1 MKRDVETISISE
13 FKATC
18 LARLE
23 RVRRTG
29 RRLLVTRRGTPVA
42 EVVPATV
49 GRQVSGWLGS
59 AAGSGRITGDLVAPV
74 VAPDEWEAAR

>member
-1 MKRDVETISISE
+1 MDRDVERISISE

-29 RRLLVTRRGTPVA
+29 RRLLVTKRGRPIA
-42 EVVPATV
+42 EVVPAV
-49 GRQVSGWLGS
+49 VEREAGHWLGS
-59 AAGSGRITGDLVAPV
+59 AAGTGRVTGDLVSPV
-74 VAPDEWEAAR
+74 VAPEEWDATR

>member
-1 MKRDVETISISE
+1 MKQDAETVSISE

-29 RRLLVTRRGTPVA
+29 RRLIVTKRGRPIA
-42 EVVPATV
+42 EVVPAVIERRAGT
-49 GRQVSGWLGS
+49 WLGS
-59 AAGSGRITGDLVAPV
+59 AAGTGRITGDLVAPA
-74 VAPDEWEAAR
+74 VAADEWDVTR